1 MIPHLSGGRLRAASI
16 LALVVAAGASA
27 PAAAQVPEPS
37 PAATV
42 PAHPRPT
49 ARSAYTARVQAP
61 TVARIEPGAG
71 RTIQTVGTRAP
82 FWGGP
87 NVLLVLDARV
97 VDDRA
102 YVKVLLKRM
111 PAGSAGWIRADR
123 VKLAR
128 TFRRVVVDLSERTV
142 KLQSHGRTRLRAKVI
157 VGAPRTPTPTGLFAA
172 DAPVDLPGGN
182 ELGRRILAITAYSR
196 VLARYQG
203 GIPQIAFHEY
213 EQLGAPLG
221 AAASHGCVR
230 MSKATLAKLRR
241 EVPRGTP
248 VVIRP

>member
-1 MIPHLSGGRLRAASI
+1 ML
-16 LALVVAAGASA
+16 AAGASA
-27 PAAAQVPEPS
+27 PAAAEVPE
-37 PAATV
+37 
-42 PAHPRPT
+42 HPRPT
-49 ARSAYTARVQAP
+49 FKRAYTARVEGP
-61 TVARIEPGAG
+61 TIARTKPGAG
-71 RTIQTVGTRAP
+71 RTIQAVGVRAP

-97 VDDRA
+97 VDGRE

-111 PAGSAGWIRADR
+111 PAGSTGWIRADR
-123 VKLAR
+123 LRLQR
-128 TFRRVVVDLSERTV
+128 TFRRVVVDLSDRTV
-142 KLQSHGRTRLRAKVI
+142 TLFERGRRTFRAPVV
-157 VGAPRTPTPTGLFAA
+157 VGAKKTPTPTGQFAA

-196 VLARYQG
+196 ALARYQG

-221 AAASHGCVR
+221 TAASHGCVR
-230 MSKATLAKLRR
+230 MAKATLAKLRR

-248 VVIRP
+248 VLIRR